1 MLRPRDRILPQDY
14 VQVRPFGA
22 VVQVVYPMYQ
32 GDFLVKVP
40 GHLGHDKTYYLNQLQ
55 KLGSTPTK
63 DHGDQVMARDSENGF
78 WYPAVVTRDSE
89 EDPYIRDGTG
99 RWTGQYSIKWLD
111 AKPRDIRKTDLELAK
126 RHGNEVTNLLTE
138 IRPEDCEKK
147 LFAARISKEAKCP
160 KVCAYWSEISDA
172 YCSFRCVPGCP
183 SFEESPAYVT
193 IEQDSSCARCGVRN
207 CRRCSPTQTNYCE
220 DCIDGYRMSRGSC
233 LEKPDGFVSW
243 VRITVEN
250 AVDNGTVVFGSVSCL
265 LLIIAT
271 WYVDLRCLRARRGET
286 AVAVDAFATSR
297 RLLAEEGGDSSGAPG
312 GLYPLS
318 TNLQRKPVAGL
329 GMMFLMNFQCVIIV
343 MTLLIFVGW
352 LGVLAF
358 WPDLNSVGINEVED
372 ARQQCSIA
380 HWGAEVQ
387 NLALIPELLFAV
399 FTYLVIFFLSIAA
412 VVCQRLR
419 FLRHDAEN
427 ATMKDFAAICL
438 GLPELA
444 GVEDAEE
451 RVKAA
456 IESHCEEPV
465 LGVSICW
472 DYRKDVDT
480 VKACVDASLK
490 KSLDPEPKVPT
501 PPSRWILQRLFM
513 MLERKALGE
522 RDDDKKPEQ
531 VRELL
536 LDLNCSGACFVIFPS
551 ELARDK
557 AVASSGGLRLGER
570 KLSLKPSEAEPD
582 SVRWAS
588 FGGGSRDFAWR
599 CLRAI
604 LELTAVI
611 LLIMYVLKY
620 PYARYVLSFSYAE
633 TGKPNSLNGRF
644 LMLISIIANQIIY
657 LFSDKVA
664 EDLNLWYT
672 EHKQKAYLGF
682 YLVAMILEL
691 MMDLFFT
698 ARTTFNQLVAA
709 GRRSY
714 GGEKLSDLASWHEV
728 VQTYVMQN
736 ALGNQLLDYAMPSTF
751 LAPFI
756 FEPILGFV
764 AYHLGKLVVR
774 SHLEVSKYDAQE
786 TVSWFWVNDLSRYG
800 DAILNLTIAVIFL
813 AIHGGFTARAFGYL
827 LGCHV
832 YIYLFDHWMLLRA
845 MPRVKY
851 NLMSVDIL
859 AHMMMAIPT
868 GIVLVCVVFKANC
881 KDMQEHP
888 LGKLMPFETYCFVS
902 MDLMRVLILVF
913 VLHASLHMLIVHL
926 LLNYIRVDHSQQETS
941 YADLAKTTPCT
952 WFTANPVHCLR
963 SEYLKRHDAPCRF
976 YVPGREHLLRA
987 NPEANCHFE
996 DANYYAVKPRGWH
1009 LLSNEKEK
1017 TPA

>member
-1 MLRPRDRILPQDY
+1 
-14 VQVRPFGA
+14 
-22 VVQVVYPMYQ
+22 
-32 GDFLVKVP
+32 
-40 GHLGHDKTYYLNQLQ
+40 
-55 KLGSTPTK
+55 
-63 DHGDQVMARDSENGF
+63 
-78 WYPAVVTRDSE
+78 
-89 EDPYIRDGTG
+89 
-99 RWTGQYSIKWLD
+99 
-111 AKPRDIRKTDLELAK
+111 
-126 RHGNEVTNLLTE
+126 
-138 IRPEDCEKK
+138 
-147 LFAARISKEAKCP
+147 
-160 KVCAYWSEISDA
+160 
-172 YCSFRCVPGCP
+172 
-183 SFEESPAYVT
+183 
-193 IEQDSSCARCGVRN
+193 
-207 CRRCSPTQTNYCE
+207 
-220 DCIDGYRMSRGSC
+220 
-233 LEKPDGFVSW
+233 
-243 VRITVEN
+243 
-250 AVDNGTVVFGSVSCL
+250 
-265 LLIIAT
+265 
-271 WYVDLRCLRARRGET
+271 
-286 AVAVDAFATSR
+286 
-297 RLLAEEGGDSSGAPG
+297 
-312 GLYPLS
+312 
-318 TNLQRKPVAGL
+318 
-329 GMMFLMNFQCVIIV
+329 MMFLMNFQCVIIL

-352 LGVLAF
+352 MGVLAF

-438 GLPELA
+438 GLPELS
-444 GVEDAEE
+444 GLEDAEE

-456 IESHCEEPV
+456 IESHSEEPV

-490 KSLDPEPKVPT
+490 QSLDPEPKVPAT
-501 PPSRWILQRLFM
+501 PSRWILQRFFM
-513 MLERKALGE
+513 MVERKALGE

-536 LDLNCSGACFVIFPS
+536 LELRCSGACFVVFPS

-588 FGGGSRDFAWR
+588 FGGGSRDFAYR

-664 EDLNLWYT
+664 EDLHLWYT

-714 GGEKLSDLASWHEV
+714 GGEKLSDLTSWHEV

-774 SHLEVSKYDAQE
+774 SHAEVSKYDAQE
-786 TVSWFWVNDLSRYG
+786 TVSWFWVNDLSRYD

-813 AIHGGFTARAFGYL
+813 AIHGGFTSRAFGYL

-902 MDLMRVLILVF
+902 MDLMRLLIMVF
-913 VLHASLHMLIVHL
+913 VLHASLHVFIVHL
-926 LLNYIRVDHSQQETS
+926 LLKYIRVDHSQQETT
-941 YADLAKTTPCT
+941 YAELARTTPCT

-963 SEYLKRHDAPCRF
+963 SEYLKRHDPPCRF

-996 DANYYAVKPRGWH
+996 DTNYYGVKPRGWH
-1009 LLSNEKEK
+1009 LLSNEREK
-1017 TPA
+1017 TPGGGPGGPGGEGPSGG